1 MARTG
6 VDPVF
11 LDTNILVHANVAESP
26 RHHVALETVKQFSE
40 AGVEIWISRQ
50 VLREFLAVL
59 TRPQVFLKPRP
70 VSTITA
76 RVRQFET
83 LFRIADENATVTA
96 RLLDLLE
103 RTPVGGRQVHD
114 ANIVAAMLSHGVTR
128 LVTENTRDF
137 KRFADLITVL
147 PLGAVDQPA

>member
-1 MARTG
+1 MARTA

-26 RHHVALETVKQFSE
+26 RHRVALQTVEQLSE
-40 AGVEIWISRQ
+40 AGVEMWISRQ

-70 VSTITA
+70 IAMIVAT
-76 RVRQFET
+76 VRQLET
-83 LFRIADENATVTA
+83 LFRIAEENATVTA

-114 ANIVAAMLSHGVTR
+114 VNIVATMLSHGVTR
-128 LVTENTRDF
+128 LVTENTTDF

>member
-6 VDPVF
+6 VEPVF

-26 RHHVALETVKQFSE
+26 RHRVALETVKQFSE

-70 VSTITA
+70 VSMIAA

-83 LFRIADENATVTA
+83 LFRIAEENAAVTA

-103 RTPVGGRQVHD
+103 RTPVGGKQVHD
-114 ANIVAAMLSHGVTR
+114 ANIVATMLSHGVTR

-137 KRFADLITVL
+137 KRFAGLITVL

>member
-6 VDPVF
+6 VNPVF

-26 RHHVALETVKQFSE
+26 RHGVALETVEQLSE
-40 AGVEIWISRQ
+40 AGVEMWISRQ

-70 VSTITA
+70 ISTITA
-76 RVRQFET
+76 TVRQFET
-83 LFRIADENATVTA
+83 LFRIAEENATVTA

-114 ANIVAAMLSHGVTR
+114 ANIVATMLSHGVTR
-128 LVTENTRDF
+128 LVTENTTDF

-147 PLGAVDQPA
+147 PLGAVDQPV